1 MGKITK
7 VFVTHMHGEFHDHF
21 CPLACQCAHCELL
34 VYVILTACVVHL
46 SADHTMGLIT
56 LLRNVLGIPKP
67 APAPSPSSLHPPA
80 NASPHPPTSSRVHR
94 TPRIEIYG
102 PAGLRA
108 FVRTVFALTHT
119 RCDEHYAVHELL
131 FPGEAASA
139 AAACEVAS
147 SAAAHAN
154 EDSVHANANGEV
166 LHTNEKDGA
175 LHANEEAGR
184 DIAADADG
192 FWRDI
197 LGSEQRMTSGG
208 RVTVD
213 AGPIVHRGMYMCS
226 AARALCSLPYTSHT
240 RRQIRASASSSA
252 NTNTPL
258 PPPRTTCRA
267 RSSSWATRPTRP
279 RSSRSYAP

>member
-1 MGKITK
+1 
-7 VFVTHMHGEFHDHF
+7 
-21 CPLACQCAHCELL
+21 
-34 VYVILTACVVHL
+34 
-46 SADHTMGLIT
+46 MGLIT

-67 APAPSPSSLHPPA
+67 APAPSTSSLDSSPLPPLDSSPPLPLD
-80 NASPHPPTSSRVHR
+80 ASPHPPTSSRVHR

-108 FVRTVFALTHT
+108 FVRTALALTHT
-119 RCDEHYAVHELL
+119 RCEEHYAVHELL

-139 AAACEVAS
+139 ANGLVDLV
-147 SAAAHAN
+147 HAN
-154 EDSVHANANGEV
+154 EDSV
-166 LHTNEKDGA
+166 LHTNAKDSV

-197 LGSEQRMTSGG
+197 LGPEQRMDILGSEQRMGSDGGGG

-213 AGPIVHRGMYMCS
+213 AGPIVHRGACS
-226 AARALCSLPYTSHT
+226 SFCRRLVLCSLTCTVHT

-252 NTNTPL
+252 NANT

-279 RSSRSYAP
+279 R